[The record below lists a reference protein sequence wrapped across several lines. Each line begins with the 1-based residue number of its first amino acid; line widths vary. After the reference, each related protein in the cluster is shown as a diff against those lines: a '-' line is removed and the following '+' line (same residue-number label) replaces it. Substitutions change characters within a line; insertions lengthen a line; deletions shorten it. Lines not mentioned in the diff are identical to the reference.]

1 MRPQKSRPVP
11 LTLTVQGSLSTKAW
25 AVSVSL
31 VVAWMMVLPGNAV
44 SGTVHIGAG
53 ETKAIGVGRV
63 LPKGP

>member
-1 MRPQKSRPVP
+1 M
-11 LTLTVQGSLSTKAW
+11 LTVQGSLSTKAW